1 MKNNCNLTPKHKVF
15 IQNNQPLSQQVPYM
29 YDYEDQTT
37 IINSILFKREF
48 YLKENIKAYLFFYLK
63 ILKTNFLVLIFF
75 NILHIILIYLY
86 QK

>member
-1 MKNNCNLTPKHKVF
+1 
-15 IQNNQPLSQQVPYM
+15 M

-75 NILHIILIYLY
+75 
-86 QK
+86 